1 MYTILV
7 VDDSPFIVDVFV
19 TMLER
24 GGYRTVAAYGGD
36 ECLEILKTV
45 TPDLILLDI
54 MMEPMDGWETLE
66 RIKEDPATKEIP
78 VLMLTAK
85 QLTPAEAQEYGI
97 YIEDYVL
104 KPITHRELY
113 DAIEHVLNR
122 RQSIKSDMD
131 LAKQSGF
138 DAEII
143 TEYAR
148 LSKSIDVNRR
158 LMKILETTYNFNDS
172 KVRVS
177 DEISRAIK
185 SMEMNIKFQEN
196 RLQQIKGEM
205 SGTKS
210 ANLTPA
216 PTIPLPLNTMP
227 AHMDTCIR
235 TLRPS
240 VGMFCLTAPVTISS
254 EETSIVETT
263 ILIVDDSPYIVDG
276 LVALLKRKGFN
287 TGCLPWRGRGTCH
300 ALQPQS
306 RTLSSSTS

>member
-24 GGYRTVAAYGGD
+24 GGYRTVAAYGGE

-66 RIKEDPATKEIP
+66 QVKENPSTKEIP

-85 QLTPAEAQEYGI
+85 QLSPTEAQEYGI

-122 RQSIKSDMD
+122 RQAIKSDVD
-131 LAKQSGF
+131 IAHQSGF
-138 DAEII
+138 DDQII
-143 TEYAR
+143 SEYAR
-148 LSKSIDVNRR
+148 LSKSIDINKR
-158 LMKILETTYNFNDS
+158 LLKILETTYNINDV
-172 KVRVS
+172 KLRVS

-185 SMEMNIKFQEN
+185 SMETNIKFQES
-196 RLQQIKGEM
+196 RLQQIKDEL
-205 SGTKS
+205 SGTLSKN
-210 ANLTPA
+210 A
-216 PTIPLPLNTMP
+216 
-227 AHMDTCIR
+227 
-235 TLRPS
+235 
-240 VGMFCLTAPVTISS
+240 
-254 EETSIVETT
+254 
-263 ILIVDDSPYIVDG
+263 
-276 LVALLKRKGFN
+276 
-287 TGCLPWRGRGTCH
+287 TG
-300 ALQPQS
+300 
-306 RTLSSSTS
+306 

>member
-24 GGYRTVAAYGGD
+24 GGYRTVAAYGGE

-66 RIKEDPATKEIP
+66 HVKENAATKEIP

-122 RQSIKSDMD
+122 RQGIKSDVD
-131 LAKQSGF
+131 IARQSGF
-138 DAEII
+138 DDQVVS
-143 TEYAR
+143 EYAR
-148 LSKSIDVNRR
+148 LSKGIDVNKR
-158 LMKILETTYNFNDS
+158 LLKILETTYNINDV
-172 KVRVS
+172 KMRVS

-185 SMEMNIKFQEN
+185 SMETNIKFQES
-196 RLQQIKGEM
+196 RLQQIKDEL
-205 SGTKS
+205 SGTLSKD
-210 ANLTPA
+210 A
-216 PTIPLPLNTMP
+216 
-227 AHMDTCIR
+227 
-235 TLRPS
+235 
-240 VGMFCLTAPVTISS
+240 
-254 EETSIVETT
+254 
-263 ILIVDDSPYIVDG
+263 
-276 LVALLKRKGFN
+276 
-287 TGCLPWRGRGTCH
+287 TG
-300 ALQPQS
+300 
-306 RTLSSSTS
+306 

>member
-24 GGYRTVAAYGGD
+24 GGYRTLAAYGGD
-36 ECLEILKTV
+36 ECWEILKTV

-54 MMEPMDGWETLE
+54 MMEPTDGWETLE

-97 YIEDYVL
+97 YIEDYIL

-113 DAIEHVLNR
+113 NAIEHVLNR
-122 RQSIKSDMD
+122 RQAIKSDMD

-138 DAEII
+138 DTTVIN
-143 TEYAR
+143 EYSR

-158 LMKILETTYNFNDS
+158 LMKILETTNNFNDA
-172 KVRVS
+172 KVRVG
-177 DEISRAIK
+177 DEITHAIK

-196 RLQQIKGEM
+196 RLQQIKAEM

-210 ANLTPA
+210 GN
-216 PTIPLPLNTMP
+216 
-227 AHMDTCIR
+227 
-235 TLRPS
+235 
-240 VGMFCLTAPVTISS
+240 
-254 EETSIVETT
+254 
-263 ILIVDDSPYIVDG
+263 
-276 LVALLKRKGFN
+276 
-287 TGCLPWRGRGTCH
+287 
-300 ALQPQS
+300 
-306 RTLSSSTS
+306 

>member
-24 GGYRTVAAYGGD
+24 GGYRTVAAYGGE

-54 MMEPMDGWETLE
+54 MMEPVDGWETLE
-66 RIKEDPATKEIP
+66 RIKENPRTKDIP

-85 QLTPAEAQEYGI
+85 QLTPTEAQEYGI

-113 DAIEHVLNR
+113 DAIEHVLK
-122 RQSIKSDMD
+122 RQQAIKSDID

-143 TEYAR
+143 AEYAR
-148 LSKSIDVNRR
+148 LSKSIDVNKR
-158 LMKILETTYNFNDS
+158 LMKILATTYNFDDA

-177 DEISRAIK
+177 EEISNAIK
-185 SMEMNIKFQEN
+185 GMEMNIKFQED
-196 RLQQIKGEM
+196 RLRQIKGNM
-205 SGTKS
+205 SGT
-210 ANLTPA
+210 T
-216 PTIPLPLNTMP
+216 
-227 AHMDTCIR
+227 
-235 TLRPS
+235 
-240 VGMFCLTAPVTISS
+240 
-254 EETSIVETT
+254 TS
-263 ILIVDDSPYIVDG
+263 
-276 LVALLKRKGFN
+276 
-287 TGCLPWRGRGTCH
+287 
-300 ALQPQS
+300 
-306 RTLSSSTS
+306 

>member
-66 RIKEDPATKEIP
+66 RIKENPATKEIP

-85 QLTPAEAQEYGI
+85 QLTPVEAQEYGI
-97 YIEDYVL
+97 YIEDYIL

-113 DAIEHVLNR
+113 NAIEHVLDR
-122 RQSIKSDMD
+122 RQSIKSDID
-131 LAKQSGF
+131 LARKSGF
-138 DAEII
+138 DAEVI

-158 LMKILETTYNFNDS
+158 LMKILETTYNYNDS
-172 KVRVS
+172 KLRIN

-185 SMEMNIKFQEN
+185 SMETNIRFQEN
-196 RLQQIKGEM
+196 RFQQIKGEI
-205 SGTKS
+205 SGS
-210 ANLTPA
+210 A
-216 PTIPLPLNTMP
+216 
-227 AHMDTCIR
+227 
-235 TLRPS
+235 S
-240 VGMFCLTAPVTISS
+240 V
-254 EETSIVETT
+254 
-263 ILIVDDSPYIVDG
+263 
-276 LVALLKRKGFN
+276 N
-287 TGCLPWRGRGTCH
+287 
-300 ALQPQS
+300 
-306 RTLSSSTS
+306 

>member
-1 MYTILV
+1 VFTILV

-24 GGYRTVAAYGGD
+24 GGYCTVAAYGGE

-66 RIKEDPATKEIP
+66 KVKENPATKEIP

-85 QLTPAEAQEYGI
+85 QLTPSEAQEYGI

-122 RQSIKSDMD
+122 RQSIKSDMNM
-131 LAKQSGF
+131 AKQSGF
-138 DAEII
+138 DGEII

-148 LSKSIDVNRR
+148 LSKSIDVNKR

-185 SMEMNIKFQEN
+185 SMEMNIKFQDS
-196 RLQQIKGEM
+196 RLQQIKDEL
-205 SGTKS
+205 SGT
-210 ANLTPA
+210 
-216 PTIPLPLNTMP
+216 
-227 AHMDTCIR
+227 
-235 TLRPS
+235 
-240 VGMFCLTAPVTISS
+240 
-254 EETSIVETT
+254 
-263 ILIVDDSPYIVDG
+263 
-276 LVALLKRKGFN
+276 
-287 TGCLPWRGRGTCH
+287 H
-300 ALQPQS
+300 AEK
-306 RTLSSSTS
+306 

>member
-1 MYTILV
+1 MMYTILI

-54 MMEPMDGWETLE
+54 MMEPMDGWKTLQH
-66 RIKEDPATKEIP
+66 IKEDPATKDIP

-113 DAIEHVLNR
+113 DAVEHVLNR
-122 RQSIKSDMD
+122 RQSIKSDMN
-131 LAKQSGF
+131 LARQSGF
-138 DAEII
+138 DTEVIAE
-143 TEYAR
+143 YGR

-158 LMKILETTYNFNDS
+158 LVKILETTYNFNDA
-172 KVRVS
+172 KIRVS

-185 SMEMNIKFQEN
+185 GMEVNIKFQEN
-196 RLQQIKGEM
+196 RLQQIKAEM

-210 ANLTPA
+210 GN
-216 PTIPLPLNTMP
+216 
-227 AHMDTCIR
+227 
-235 TLRPS
+235 
-240 VGMFCLTAPVTISS
+240 
-254 EETSIVETT
+254 
-263 ILIVDDSPYIVDG
+263 
-276 LVALLKRKGFN
+276 
-287 TGCLPWRGRGTCH
+287 
-300 ALQPQS
+300 
-306 RTLSSSTS
+306 

>member
-1 MYTILV
+1 MFTILV

-24 GGYRTVAAYGGD
+24 GGYRTVAAYSGE

-66 RIKEDPATKEIP
+66 KVKENSATKEIP

-85 QLTPAEAQEYGI
+85 QLTPSEAQEYGI

-131 LAKQSGF
+131 MAKQSGF

-148 LSKSIDVNRR
+148 LSKSIDVNKR
-158 LMKILETTYNFNDS
+158 LMKIIETTYNFNDS
-172 KVRVS
+172 KVRIS

-185 SMEMNIKFQEN
+185 SMEMNIKFQDS
-196 RLQQIKGEM
+196 RLQQIKGEL
-205 SGTKS
+205 SGTS
-210 ANLTPA
+210 A
-216 PTIPLPLNTMP
+216 
-227 AHMDTCIR
+227 
-235 TLRPS
+235 
-240 VGMFCLTAPVTISS
+240 
-254 EETSIVETT
+254 E
-263 ILIVDDSPYIVDG
+263 
-276 LVALLKRKGFN
+276 K
-287 TGCLPWRGRGTCH
+287 
-300 ALQPQS
+300 
-306 RTLSSSTS
+306 

>member
-54 MMEPMDGWETLE
+54 MMEPVDGWETIE
-66 RIKEDPATKEIP
+66 RIKENPKTKDIP

-85 QLTPAEAQEYGI
+85 QLTPTEAQEYGI

-113 DAIEHVLNR
+113 DAIEHVLKR
-122 RQSIKSDMD
+122 QQSIRSDID

-138 DAEII
+138 DADII
-143 TEYAR
+143 AEYAR
-148 LSKSIDVNRR
+148 LSKSIDVNKR
-158 LMKILETTYNFNDS
+158 LMKILETTYNFDDA

-177 DEISRAIK
+177 EEISNAIK
-185 SMEMNIKFQEN
+185 GMEKNIKFQED
-196 RLQQIKGEM
+196 RLREIKGNM
-205 SGTKS
+205 SGT
-210 ANLTPA
+210 T
-216 PTIPLPLNTMP
+216 
-227 AHMDTCIR
+227 
-235 TLRPS
+235 
-240 VGMFCLTAPVTISS
+240 SS
-254 EETSIVETT
+254 
-263 ILIVDDSPYIVDG
+263 
-276 LVALLKRKGFN
+276 
-287 TGCLPWRGRGTCH
+287 
-300 ALQPQS
+300 
-306 RTLSSSTS
+306 